1 MQITLG
7 SMIPFLGTT
16 LGSAM
21 VFFMRKEMN
30 KKIEKMLLGFAAG
43 VMIAASVWSL
53 LIPAIDMAEEPI
65 READTIEE
73 LCDEF
78 VVFDKEQPNGKLLY
92 YKGFE
97 NLKKEF
103 IDFEKDK
110 EKVVVYGAIW
120 TDKGL
125 IYVAKMNDKGELELI

>member
-1 MQITLG
+1 MYIRTKDGRILDFDKLNEV
-7 SMIPFLGTT
+7 SKL
-16 LGSAM
+16 S
-21 VFFMRKEMN
+21 
-30 KKIEKMLLGFAAG
+30 
-43 VMIAASVWSL
+43 
-53 LIPAIDMAEEPI
+53 IDMAEEPI
-65 READTIEE
+65 RESENIED

-120 TDKGL
+120 TDFGL
-125 IYVAKMNDKGELELI
+125 KYVAKMNDKVELELIWN

>member
-1 MQITLG
+1 MYIRTKNRIYQVESETCDKQGYYIDRYEEDVIL
-7 SMIPFLGTT
+7 
-16 LGSAM
+16 
-21 VFFMRKEMN
+21 
-30 KKIEKMLLGFAAG
+30 KKQVIKQSEN
-43 VMIAASVWSL
+43 
-53 LIPAIDMAEEPI
+53 
-65 READTIEE
+65 IEE

-110 EKVVVYGAIW
+110 EKVVVCGAIW

-125 IYVAKMNDKGELELI
+125 IYVAKMNDKGEFELI

>member
-1 MQITLG
+1 MYIRTKDGRILD
-7 SMIPFLGTT
+7 FDKLNE
-16 LGSAM
+16 
-21 VFFMRKEMN
+21 VN
-30 KKIEKMLLGFAAG
+30 KL
-43 VMIAASVWSL
+43 S
-53 LIPAIDMAEEPI
+53 IDMAEEPI
-65 READTIEE
+65 RESESIEE

-97 NLKKEF
+97 KLKKEF

-125 IYVAKMNDKGELELI
+125 IYVAKMNDEGDLALI

>member
-1 MQITLG
+1 MYIRTKDGRILDFDKLNEV
-7 SMIPFLGTT
+7 SKL
-16 LGSAM
+16 S
-21 VFFMRKEMN
+21 
-30 KKIEKMLLGFAAG
+30 
-43 VMIAASVWSL
+43 
-53 LIPAIDMAEEPI
+53 IDMAEEPI
-65 READTIEE
+65 REAKTIEE

-110 EKVVVYGAIW
+110 EKVVIYGAIW
-120 TDKGL
+120 TNKGL
-125 IYVAKMNDKGELELI
+125 IYVAKMNDKGDLELI

>member
-1 MQITLG
+1 MYIRTKDGIYKVESEYEPSEYTKIVYG
-7 SMIPFLGTT
+7 SKVI
-16 LGSAM
+16 SQS
-21 VFFMRKEMN
+21 EN
-30 KKIEKMLLGFAAG
+30 
-43 VMIAASVWSL
+43 
-53 LIPAIDMAEEPI
+53 
-65 READTIEE
+65 IEE
-73 LCDEF
+73 LFDEF

-110 EKVVVYGAIW
+110 EKVVVCGAIW

-125 IYVAKMNDKGELELI
+125 IYVAKMNDKGEFELI

>member
-1 MQITLG
+1 MYIRTKDG
-7 SMIPFLGTT
+7 RI
-16 LGSAM
+16 AE
-21 VFFMRKEMN
+21 VKENM
-30 KKIEKMLLGFAAG
+30 
-43 VMIAASVWSL
+43 
-53 LIPAIDMAEEPI
+53 AIKRCSENVLRLVYKDNRSI
-65 READTIEE
+65 CVLTGNDDIIKQADTIEE

-110 EKVVVYGAIW
+110 EKVVVFGSIW

-125 IYVAKMNDKGELELI
+125 IYVAKMNDKGDLELI